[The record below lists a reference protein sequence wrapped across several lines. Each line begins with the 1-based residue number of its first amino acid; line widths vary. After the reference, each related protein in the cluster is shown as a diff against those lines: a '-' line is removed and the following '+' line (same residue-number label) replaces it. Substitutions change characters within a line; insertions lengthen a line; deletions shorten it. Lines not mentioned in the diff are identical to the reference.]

1 MKKVLLLI
9 LSFAALTTFAQ
20 DDLLGELEKSNSKEV
35 DYTIATFKGTRLVNG
50 HTIEVKDKKSLEFIF
65 QHRFG
70 TLNGGAY
77 ELFGLDQASVR
88 LGLDYG
94 IADNLSLSLSRNS
107 IDKTIDSYLKYKFLR
122 QQSGAKTVPF
132 TITALGGIAYK
143 TSPRKED
150 APAGF
155 EDVDRIAYNAQ
166 LFIARKFSPNL
177 SLQIMPTFI
186 HRNAV
191 NQAVEENDQIALGIG
206 GRLKV
211 TRSIALT
218 SEYYY
223 RLSAPDNDLLPNG
236 QKLYNSIGFGIDIE
250 TGGHVFQLIMTNA
263 TGLTERAFVT
273 ETTGDFFDGDIRFG
287 FNVSRGFQLGGRKK

>member
-1 MKKVLLLI
+1 MKKAFLFI
-9 LSFAALTTFAQ
+9 LSIISVSAYAQ
-20 DDLLGELEKSNSKEV
+20 EDLLGELEKSMAGEK
-35 DYTIATFKGTRLVNG
+35 DYIIATFKGTRLVNG

-70 TLNGGAY
+70 ALNSGSY

-94 IADNLSLSLSRNS
+94 LADNLSLSLSRNS
-107 IDKTIDSYLKYKFLR
+107 IDKTIDGYLKYKFLR
-122 QQSGAKTVPF
+122 QQTGAKSIPV
-132 TITALGGIAYK
+132 TITALGGVAYK

-150 APAGF
+150 APIGF
-155 EDVDRIAYNAQ
+155 ENIDRLAYNAQ
-166 LFIARKFSPNL
+166 LFIARKFSSNF
-177 SLQIMPTFI
+177 SLQVMPTFI

-191 NQAVEENDQIALGIG
+191 IQAVEDNDQIAIGVG
-206 GRLKV
+206 GRLKL

-218 SEYYY
+218 SEYYHQ
-223 RLSAPDNDLLPNG
+223 LNPADNDLLPEG
-236 QKLYNSIGFGIDIE
+236 QKIYNSIGFGIDIE

-287 FNVSRGFQLGGRKK
+287 FNVTRGFQLGGRKK

>member
-1 MKKVLLLI
+1 
-9 LSFAALTTFAQ
+9 
-20 DDLLGELEKSNSKEV
+20 
-35 DYTIATFKGTRLVNG
+35 
-50 HTIEVKDKKSLEFIF
+50 
-65 QHRFG
+65 
-70 TLNGGAY
+70 
-77 ELFGLDQASVR
+77 
-88 LGLDYG
+88 
-94 IADNLSLSLSRNS
+94 
-107 IDKTIDSYLKYKFLR
+107 
-122 QQSGAKTVPF
+122 
-132 TITALGGIAYK
+132 
-143 TSPRKED
+143 
-150 APAGF
+150 
-155 EDVDRIAYNAQ
+155 VDRIAYNAQ

-211 TRSIALT
+211 THSIALT

-223 RLSAPDNDLLPNG
+223 RLSAPDNDLLPSG